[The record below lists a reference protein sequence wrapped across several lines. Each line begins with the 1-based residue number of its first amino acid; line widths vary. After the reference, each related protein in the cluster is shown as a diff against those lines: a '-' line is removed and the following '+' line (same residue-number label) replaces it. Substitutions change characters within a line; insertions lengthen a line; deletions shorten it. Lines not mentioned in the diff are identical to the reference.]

1 MKAKTA
7 SVRANRESFQEV
19 GAARAVTT
27 PRLSKVKPIA
37 KKVENNNTTFVDFHQ
52 ADTGAVSDK
61 HDAFLDGVPAVT
73 TAQNLLVNLNYEEE
87 YESASSAF

>member
-27 PRLSKVKPIA
+27 PRLSKVKPVV

-52 ADTGAVSDK
+52 TDTGAVSDK
-61 HDAFLDGVPAVT
+61 QDAFLDGVPAADT
-73 TAQNLLVNLNYEEE
+73 TQNLLVNLNYEED
-87 YESASSAF
+87 YESACGD

>member
-27 PRLSKVKPIA
+27 PRLSKVKPVV
-37 KKVENNNTTFVDFHQ
+37 KKVENNNTAFVDFHQ
-52 ADTGAVSDK
+52 TDTGADADK
-61 HDAFLDGVPAVT
+61 QDAFLDGVPAANT
-73 TAQNLLVNLNYEEE
+73 TQNLLVNLNYEED
-87 YESASSAF
+87 YESACGD